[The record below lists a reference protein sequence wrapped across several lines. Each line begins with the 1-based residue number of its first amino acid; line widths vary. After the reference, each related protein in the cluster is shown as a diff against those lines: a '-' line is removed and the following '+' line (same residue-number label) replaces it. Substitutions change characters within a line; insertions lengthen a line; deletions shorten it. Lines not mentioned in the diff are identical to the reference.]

1 MEAATTADPLPLE
14 SVRVLEIGG
23 GIPAAFAARWLA
35 GFGAD
40 VVRADPPAET
50 LTPDEAAY
58 LLPGKQRV
66 RADDRQL
73 ADLAARADIIIEDGP
88 PGALAERGLDPARL
102 RAERPSLVIVS
113 ITPYGQD
120 GPYASY
126 PATNITAFA
135 MGGIMSLTGMHQ
147 REPLV
152 TGGSQAYY
160 LGGLDAAGAAIT
172 AYFGAL
178 VHGEGD
184 WIDIS
189 LQECMAGM
197 LELYGPRGAYEGAVS
212 IRSGNHVRATWGVYP
227 CADGYAGVC
236 ALERQ
241 VPALFALLGDPE
253 LDEPRFRDPLQR
265 PNHDD
270 ELQAKLYAWFAER
283 TKAELL
289 ELGVRHRVPIGAVV
303 TPLELLDNPSLNERG
318 FFETVETDHG
328 TARIPGRPFL
338 GLPWRTGA
346 LTPPVDAAEAIAR
359 WEARP

>member
-1 MEAATTADPLPLE
+1 MEAPTADPFPLDA
-14 SVRVLEIGG
+14 VRVLEIGG

-40 VVRADPPAET
+40 VVRVDPET
-50 LTPDEAAY
+50 EGLTPDEAVY
-58 LLPGKQRV
+58 LLPGKRRV
-66 RADDRQL
+66 QASSPGDLLALARA
-73 ADLAARADIIIEDGP
+73 ADIIIEDGP
-88 PGALAERGLDPARL
+88 PGALAARGLDPAAL
-102 RAERPSLVIVS
+102 RASRPELVIVS

-120 GPYASY
+120 GPYASF

-135 MGGIMSLTGMHQ
+135 MGGIMSLTGMYQ

-152 TGGSQAYY
+152 TGGSQALY

-178 VHGEGD
+178 ISGEGD
-184 WIDIS
+184 WVDIS
-189 LQECMAGM
+189 LQESMAGM

-212 IRSGNHVRATWGVYP
+212 IRSGNHVRAVWGLYP

-253 LDEPRFRDPLQR
+253 LDEPRFRDPLER

-270 ELQAKLYAWFAER
+270 ELQAKLYAWFGER

-303 TPLELLDNPSLNERG
+303 TPRELLDNPSLRERG
-318 FFETVETDHG
+318 FFDTVETPDG

-338 GLPWRTGA
+338 GLPWRPGR
-346 LTPPVDAAEAIAR
+346 LNEPVPAADILAT
-359 WEARP
+359 WSTRP

>member
-1 MEAATTADPLPLE
+1 MEAHTTAEPLPLHG
-14 SVRVLEIGG
+14 VRVLEIGG
-23 GIPAAFAARWLA
+23 GISAAFAARWLA

-40 VVRADPPAET
+40 VVRAEPTAEA
-50 LTPDEAAY
+50 LTPDEATY

-66 RADDRQL
+66 RADDR
-73 ADLAARADIIIEDGP
+73 ALAALAAHADIIIEDGP
-88 PGALAERGLDPARL
+88 PGALAARGLDPARL
-102 RAERPSLVIVS
+102 RAEHPALVIVS

-120 GPYASY
+120 GPYAAF

-152 TGGSQAYY
+152 TGGSQALY

-178 VHGEGD
+178 VHGQGD

-212 IRSGNHVRATWGVYP
+212 IRSGNHVRATWGLYP

-241 VPALFALLGDPE
+241 VPALFALLADPE
-253 LDEPRFRDPLQR
+253 LDEPRFRDPLER

-303 TPLELLDNPSLNERG
+303 TPLELLENPSLNERG
-318 FFETVETDHG
+318 FFEAIVTPG
-328 TARIPGRPFL
+328 GIARIPGRPFL
-338 GLPWRTGA
+338 GLPWRTGQLTEPGDPADA
-346 LTPPVDAAEAIAR
+346 LAR

>member
-1 MEAATTADPLPLE
+1 MEASPSLPLDG
-14 SVRVLEIGG
+14 VRVLEIGG
-23 GIPAAFAARWLA
+23 GISAAFAARWLA

-40 VVRADPPAET
+40 VVRVEPDVES
-50 LTPDEAAY
+50 LSPDEAVY
-58 LLPGKQRV
+58 LLPGKRRG
-66 RADDRQL
+66 RAD
-73 ADLAARADIIIEDGP
+73 AAELAALARAADIIIEDGP
-88 PGALAERGLDPARL
+88 PGALAARGLDPAAL
-102 RAERPSLVIVS
+102 RAERPALVVVS
-113 ITPYGQD
+113 ITPFGQD
-120 GPYASY
+120 GPYAAC

-152 TGGSQAYY
+152 TGGSQALY
-160 LGGLDAAGAAIT
+160 LGGLDAAGAAVT

-184 WIDIS
+184 WVDIS

-212 IRSGNHVRATWGVYP
+212 IRSGNHVRAVWGLYP

-241 VPALFALLGDPE
+241 VPALFSLLGDPE
-253 LDEPRFRDPLQR
+253 LDEPRFRDPLER

-270 ELQAKLYAWFAER
+270 ELQAKLYAWFGER

-303 TPLELLDNPSLNERG
+303 TPLELLDNPALLERG
-318 FFETVETDHG
+318 FFDTVDTPAG
-328 TARIPGRPFL
+328 QARIPGRPFL
-338 GLPWRTGA
+338 GLGWRPGA
-346 LTPPVDAAEAIAR
+346 LADPVPAAQILPR
-359 WEARP
+359 WSPRP

>member
-1 MEAATTADPLPLE
+1 MESPTTDPLPLDA
-14 SVRVLEIGG
+14 VRVLEIGG
-23 GIPAAFAARWLA
+23 GIPAAFATRWLA

-40 VVRADPPAET
+40 VVRIETEAEQ
-50 LTPDEAAY
+50 LSPDEAIY
-58 LLPGKQRV
+58 LLPGKRRV
-66 RADDRQL
+66 RATEDELIAL
-73 ADLAARADIIIEDGP
+73 ARAADIIIEDGP
-88 PGALAERGLDPARL
+88 PGALAARGLDPARL
-102 RAERPSLVIVS
+102 RAERPALVIVS

-120 GPYASY
+120 GPYAGF

-152 TGGSQAYY
+152 TGGSQALY

-172 AYFGAL
+172 AWFGAL

-184 WIDIS
+184 WVDIS

-197 LELYGPRGAYEGAVS
+197 LELYGPRGAAEGQVT
-212 IRSGNHVRATWGVYP
+212 IRSGNHVRAVWGIYP
-227 CADGYAGVC
+227 CADGFAGVC

-241 VPALFALLGDPE
+241 VPALFALLADPE
-253 LDEPRFRDPLQR
+253 LDEPRFRDPIER
-265 PNHDD
+265 ANWDD
-270 ELQAKLYAWFAER
+270 ELQAKLYAWFGER

-303 TPLELLDNPSLNERG
+303 TPLELLDNPSLNERH
-318 FFETVETDHG
+318 FFDTVETPAG

-338 GLPWRTGA
+338 GLPWRPGR
-346 LTPPVDAAEAIAR
+346 LTNPIPAAQILTEWSAS
-359 WEARP
+359 P

>member
-1 MEAATTADPLPLE
+1 MEAPTTGPLPLE

-23 GIPAAFAARWLA
+23 GIPAAYATRWLA
-35 GFGAD
+35 GFGAT
-40 VVRADPPAET
+40 VVRVEPEIEH
-50 LTPDEAAY
+50 LTPDEAIY
-58 LLPGKQRV
+58 LLPGKHRV
-66 RADDRQL
+66 RASQHELL
-73 ADLAARADIIIEDGP
+73 ALARAADIIIEDSP
-88 PGALAERGLDPARL
+88 PGALAARGLDPIHL
-102 RAERPSLVIVS
+102 RTEHPALTIVS

-120 GPYASY
+120 GPYSTF

-152 TGGSQAYY
+152 TGGSQALY

-172 AYFGAL
+172 AYYATL

-197 LELYGPRGAYEGAVS
+197 LELYGPRGAAEGEVTLRA
-212 IRSGNHVRATWGVYP
+212 GNHVRAIWALYP

-241 VPALFALLGDPE
+241 VPALFSLLGDPE
-253 LDEPRFRDPLQR
+253 LDAPHFRDPIER
-265 PNHDD
+265 ANYDD
-270 ELQAKLYAWFAER
+270 ELQAKLYAWFGEH

-289 ELGVRHRVPIGAVV
+289 ELGARHRVPIGAVV
-303 TPLELLDNPSLNERG
+303 TPLELLDNPTLQERR
-318 FFETVETDHG
+318 FLDTIPTPAG
-328 TARIPGRPFL
+328 TAHVPGRPFL
-338 GLPWRTGA
+338 GLPWRPGTLA
-346 LTPPVDAAEAIAR
+346 DPLPASQILPLWSDRT
-359 WEARP
+359 

>member
-1 MEAATTADPLPLE
+1 MEAPAPEPLPLE
-14 SVRVLEIGG
+14 GVRVLELGG

-40 VVRADPPAET
+40 VVRVEPEDDR
-50 LTPDEAAY
+50 LTPDEAVY
-58 LLPGKQRV
+58 LLPGKRRV
-66 RADDRQL
+66 HPAPSELLALARA
-73 ADLAARADIIIEDGP
+73 ADIIIEDGP
-88 PGALAERGLDPARL
+88 PGALAARGLDPAAL
-102 RAERPSLVIVS
+102 RAARPPLVIVS

-120 GPYASY
+120 GPYAAF

-152 TGGSQAYY
+152 TGGSQALY
-160 LGGLDAAGAAIT
+160 LGGLHAAGAAVT
-172 AYFGAL
+172 AFFGAL

-184 WIDIS
+184 WVDLS
-189 LQECMAGM
+189 LQEIMAGM

-212 IRSGNHVRATWGVYP
+212 VRSGNHVRAVWGLYP
-227 CADGYAGVC
+227 CADGFAGVC

-241 VPALFALLGDPE
+241 VPALFALLADPE
-253 LDEPRFRDPLQR
+253 LDEPRFRDPLER

-270 ELQAKLYAWFAER
+270 ELQAKLYAWFGDR

-289 ELGVRHRVPIGAVV
+289 ELGARHRVPIGAVV
-303 TPLELLDNPSLNERG
+303 TPRELLENASLSERG
-318 FFETVETDHG
+318 FFDTVETPAG

-338 GLPWRTGA
+338 GLGWRPGQLA
-346 LTPPVDAAEAIAR
+346 EPVPAAAVLAE
-359 WEARP
+359 WSPRP